1 MPHYVDREDSGR
13 KASVLG
19 FANQHIVVGLLMKKY
34 SNVSLVDL
42 PLSSY
47 DLILVVKKGGKE
59 DFIRIQVKTA
69 KTSVKFTGGTRGGVD
84 RNYNSGVNISKEYIQ
99 STETSDV
106 VCGIHENE
114 DGTHDLYFVP
124 TILIEKMAKKSI
136 SLPRIQRL
144 KEIDFLENCKDRKW
158 VLEKAEEI
166 GLI

>member
-1 MPHYVDREDSGR
+1 MPHFVDREDSGR
-13 KASVLG
+13 QASVLG

-47 DLILVVKKGGKE
+47 DIILVFKKDGKE

-69 KTSVKFTGGTRGGVD
+69 KTYIKFTGGTRGGVD
-84 RNYNSGVNISKEYIQ
+84 RNYNIGENISKEYIQ
-99 STETSDV
+99 STVTSDV

-124 TILIEKMAKKSI
+124 TILIERMRKKSI
-136 SLPRIQRL
+136 SLTRARRL
-144 KEIDFLENCKDRKW
+144 KEIDFLENCKNREW